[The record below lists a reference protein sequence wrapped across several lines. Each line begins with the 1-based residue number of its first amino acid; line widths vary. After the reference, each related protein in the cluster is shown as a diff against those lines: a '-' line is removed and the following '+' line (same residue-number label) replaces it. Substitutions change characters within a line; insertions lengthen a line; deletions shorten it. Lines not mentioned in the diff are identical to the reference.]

1 VKKNL
6 SPNVKVKG
14 VRKSNA
20 PKPKQNMKTL
30 KKVDSIFLSINYFI
44 TYVILIMSIKDIII
58 KLKQQ
63 ILIK

>member
-1 VKKNL
+1 
-6 SPNVKVKG
+6 
-14 VRKSNA
+14 
-20 PKPKQNMKTL
+20 MKTL